1 MAVDALLFLTLACLV
16 AVTCYTDWMSR
27 RIPNKALIAA
37 LVCALVLH
45 GINGTFFPALQTMVV
60 CFGMAFLFYVTRIV
74 HISPG
79 DVKLF
84 AVLGAI
90 AADLRTMLMCWF
102 FFSLFHLMVA
112 IWVLW
117 RETRFRPK
125 VVMRVLKLDFVGF
138 VSRTAPVIEP
148 VQLPAAVPIGLG
160 ALLAHLLASI

>member
-1 MAVDALLFLTLACLV
+1 MVVDALLFLTLFGLV
-16 AVTCYTDWMSR
+16 TVTCYTDWKSR
-27 RIPNKALIAA
+27 RIPNKALIVA

-45 GINGTFFPALQTMVV
+45 GINGTIFPALQTMVV

-79 DVKLF
+79 DVKLL

-125 VVMRVLKLDFVGF
+125 AMLRTLKLDFIGF
-138 VSRTAPVIEP
+138 VSRTAPAIQP
-148 VQLPAAVPIGLG
+148 VQLPAAIPIGVG
-160 ALLAHLLASI
+160 AVLAHFLASV